1 MRSIMHRS
9 DAPTVAAEYAMYHA
23 EDIMNALPT
32 SANIT
37 LDASAGLSPNEVES
51 MPDTDLTSFH
61 AFGSQCFVH
70 LDSEHRISSEPNVQA
85 AACIYLCRAHH
96 VGAPGHVVWDYIHC
110 RRLIVPS
117 IKHPQWN
124 YYPLRSPGPC
134 HLSSRL
140 TWESPPVEY
149 IHPTPMEQQQI
160 DHSLPHTSPEDSSKD
175 NHSLPI
181 LQIDDNDAAELPI
194 ANSPHITRHRLMM
207 ERHIGAPVRKVFFIN
222 DAGGDV

>member
-1 MRSIMHRS
+1 
-9 DAPTVAAEYAMYHA
+9 
-23 EDIMNALPT
+23 MNALPT

-37 LDASAGLSPNEVES
+37 LDECAGLSPNEVEGT
-51 MPDTDLTSFH
+51 PDTDLRHFY

-70 LDSEHRISSEPNVQA
+70 LDNEHRISSEPNVKA

-96 VGAPGHVVWDYIHC
+96 VGAPGHVVWDYIHR

-117 IKHPQWN
+117 IMHPQWN

-149 IHPTPMEQQQI
+149 IHHQMEQQPLVPP
-160 DHSLPHTSPEDSSKD
+160 SPNTSPADSSED

-181 LQIDDNDAAELPI
+181 VHIDDNDAADLPI
-194 ANSPHITRHRLMM
+194 AILPISPVI
-207 ERHIGAPVRKVFFIN
+207 AS
-222 DAGGDV
+222 

>member
-1 MRSIMHRS
+1 MRAQIKDLGAIMRSIMHRS
-9 DAPTVAAEYAMYHA
+9 DAPTAAAEYAMYHA

-37 LDASAGLSPNEVES
+37 LDASAGLSPNEVEG

-124 YYPLRSPGPC
+124 YYPLRSPGP
-134 HLSSRL
+134 
-140 TWESPPVEY
+140 
-149 IHPTPMEQQQI
+149 
-160 DHSLPHTSPEDSSKD
+160 SL
-175 NHSLPI
+175 
-181 LQIDDNDAAELPI
+181 A
-194 ANSPHITRHRLMM
+194 
-207 ERHIGAPVRKVFFIN
+207 V
-222 DAGGDV
+222 